1 MEKQMFPYAY
11 IQLQPSGKGRRIARI
26 HDWKYMAKGTEWL
39 MARTKK
45 IGPVSQQIL
54 SHTY

>member
-1 MEKQMFPYAY
+1 MFPYAY

-54 SHTY
+54 AHTD